1 LKGSARRVESYIA
14 GLEPVPEL
22 DQNPAVTVLE
32 RASRAV
38 LLRVASSEVARARR
52 YSRARSTRTTAGE
65 GTTDLEAV
73 RVKGRGP
80 SCVAQS

>member
-1 LKGSARRVESYIA
+1 VESYIV

-38 LLRVASSEVARARR
+38 LLRVAFSEVARARR
-52 YSRARSTRTTAGE
+52 YSRARSHVY
-65 GTTDLEAV
+65 DSEAKARQV
-73 RVKGRGP
+73 WRLFEFHDALALRVAHP
-80 SCVAQS
+80 FA